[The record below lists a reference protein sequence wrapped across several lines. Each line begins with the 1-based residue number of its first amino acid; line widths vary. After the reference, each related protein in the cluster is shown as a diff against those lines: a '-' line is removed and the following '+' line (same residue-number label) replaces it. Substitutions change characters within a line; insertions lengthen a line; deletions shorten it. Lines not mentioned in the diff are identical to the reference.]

1 MRAHTLIT
9 YSTLKRSFWCPKPNT
24 QVRCGRTADPKPT
37 FGPVA
42 VQLFRLIFLTGSL
55 SLGLARFVRSENP
68 HVALAPLSF
77 TFSFQFH

>member
-55 SLGLARFVRSENP
+55 SLGLATDSSDQKT
-68 HVALAPLSF
+68 HMLL
-77 TFSFQFH
+77 